1 MSKFTG
7 FISHAFGDELYD
19 GGTAA
24 FRAAVQKLFE
34 RVETVLSNRTG
45 DISVRP
51 YFAAENYGRELP
63 VQIRRQLRE
72 CDFLIADLSAI
83 EVGSRVIFNENV
95 LFEVGYAMAI
105 EIPVFFVR
113 SKKTK
118 ALPSDVKDIL
128 AGSYGSPSEI
138 ADLLEAQLA
147 QTLAR
152 LISSGGSR
160 ANANARLS
168 QTWFDAS
175 VTTINVICTPEPERS
190 RFASESEPNYL
201 FVDNLEDRD
210 ALLEVSTFLAR
221 QYPKANIIRHSADK
235 VPPDAL
241 NGNLVVLGGP
251 GIEEGEGNKITQEMM
266 RALKSSVRYSAD
278 FDGLEY
284 LGEPYRAESRPDKS
298 ISTDWGCIIAAK
310 NPMNS
315 YARVVV
321 FHGIYT
327 FGTLAAALALSDL
340 PNAMPNHLI
349 LEDAD
354 VFDAQAGAH
363 NFEAVFCVPVV
374 AGRVSA
380 PKLERALI
388 RRI

>member
-1 MSKFTG
+1 MSKLTG
-7 FISHAFGDELYD
+7 FVSHAFGDELYE
-19 GGTAA
+19 GGVAA
-24 FRAAVQKLFE
+24 FRSAIQSLFS
-34 RVETVLSNRTG
+34 RVESVLSNRSG
-45 DISVRP
+45 DISVIP
-51 YFAAENYGRELP
+51 YFAAEDYGRELP
-63 VQIRRQLRE
+63 AQIRRQLRE
-72 CDFLIADLSAI
+72 CDFLIADLSMI
-83 EVGSRVIFNENV
+83 EEGSRVIFNENV
-95 LFEVGYAMAI
+95 LFEIGYAMALD
-105 EIPVFFVR
+105 IPVFFVR
-113 SKKTK
+113 NKKAKT
-118 ALPSDVKDIL
+118 LPSDVRDIL
-128 AGSYGSPSEI
+128 AGSYDLPSEI
-138 ADLLEAQLA
+138 ADLLEASLA

-160 ANANARLS
+160 ANTNVRLS
-168 QTWFDAS
+168 QTWFDPS
-175 VTTINVICTPEPERS
+175 VPTINIICTPEPERS

-221 QYPKANIIRHSADK
+221 QYPKANIIRHSADT

-251 GIEEGEGNKITQEMM
+251 GIEEGEGNKISRELM
-266 RALKSSVRYSAD
+266 RALKSSVQYSTE

-284 LGEPYRAESRPDKS
+284 LGKPYEVETRPDKS

-321 FHGIYT
+321 FHGTYT
-327 FGTLAAALALSDL
+327 YGTLAAALALSDM
-340 PNAMPNHLI
+340 PNAMSNHLL
-349 LEDAD
+349 LEDAN

-380 PKLERALI
+380 PKLQRELI